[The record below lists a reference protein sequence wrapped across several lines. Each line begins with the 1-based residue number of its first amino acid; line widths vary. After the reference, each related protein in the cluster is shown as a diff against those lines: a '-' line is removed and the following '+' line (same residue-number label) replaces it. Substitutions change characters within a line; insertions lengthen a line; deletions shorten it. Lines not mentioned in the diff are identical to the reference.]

1 MSFLN
6 GDKDKSTEETR
17 RLREELEE
25 TRQVLDAIR
34 NGHVDALVVPG
45 PEGDQIYTLQGA
57 DQSYRFMIETMN
69 EGALVVSKEGLVLY
83 CNRQF
88 SEMLDVS
95 VGTIMGS
102 DVLDLVPQPERKAF
116 EEYLKR
122 AHQEAGIK
130 AETRIMTGRRQELP
144 VRVSMRH
151 FSFDSFN
158 AICVVVMD
166 LTDTRNKEALLRE
179 NARALQEKNAELH
192 RRAMQLS
199 RLSSELAVS
208 EQRERR
214 RLAKIL
220 HDNLQQLLVGARFN
234 LEILEG
240 RVTEENWKPIENAI
254 DLIVESIE
262 ASRSLAIELSPP
274 VLHES
279 GLIPALEW
287 LIRWTEKKQG
297 LTVTLEEHGGSGYA
311 VSDDLKIA
319 LFSAVR
325 ELLLNIVKHAG
336 AMEARVNVSFVDND
350 TIKIAVSD
358 RGAGFDPA
366 RILSEPGEHHTG
378 LGLCSL
384 AERFQMMGGQLLI
397 DSALGKGT
405 TVTICAPV
413 SIKPAAEVQDG
424 AGEKEPLTAGGTAM
438 HAEEAAARKEKT
450 GIRVMLVDDHD
461 MVRQGLSMLLSGYP
475 DIEVVGEV
483 SDGESAVELARKLNP
498 DVILMDISMPKM
510 NGIEATRVI
519 HSENP
524 EINIIGLSM
533 FDASEQ
539 AESIKKAG
547 ARAYLKK
554 NVSKNDLLNMVRN
567 MV

>member
-1 MSFLN
+1 
-6 GDKDKSTEETR
+6 
-17 RLREELEE
+17 
-25 TRQVLDAIR
+25 
-34 NGHVDALVVPG
+34 
-45 PEGDQIYTLQGA
+45 
-57 DQSYRFMIETMN
+57 
-69 EGALVVSKEGLVLY
+69 
-83 CNRQF
+83 
-88 SEMLDVS
+88 
-95 VGTIMGS
+95 
-102 DVLDLVPQPERKAF
+102 
-116 EEYLKR
+116 
-122 AHQEAGIK
+122 
-130 AETRIMTGRRQELP
+130 
-144 VRVSMRH
+144 
-151 FSFDSFN
+151 
-158 AICVVVMD
+158 
-166 LTDTRNKEALLRE
+166 
-179 NARALQEKNAELH
+179 
-192 RRAMQLS
+192 MQLS

-240 RVTEENWKPIENAI
+240 RVSEENWKPIENAI

-274 VLHES
+274 VLHEG
-279 GLIPALEW
+279 GLIPAFEW
-287 LIRWTEKKQG
+287 LIRWTGEKLG
-297 LTVTLEEHGGSGYA
+297 LTVTLEEHGAGYA
-311 VSDDLKIA
+311 VRDDLKIA

-336 AMEARVNVSFVDND
+336 VTEARVDVAFADND
-350 TIKIAVSD
+350 TIKVAVSD

-366 RILSEPGEHHTG
+366 RILSGPDEHHTG

-413 SIKPAAEVQDG
+413 SGKPAAEVRDG
-424 AGEKEPLTAGGTAM
+424 AVEKKPLPAGGTAM
-438 HAEEAAARKEKT
+438 HAEEAGAGKEKT
-450 GIRVMLVDDHD
+450 RIRVMLVDDHD
-461 MVRQGLSMLLSGYP
+461 MVRQGLSMLLSGFP

-483 SDGESAVELARKLNP
+483 PDGESAVELARKLNP

-533 FDASEQ
+533 FDAAEK
-539 AESIKKAG
+539 AESIKEAG

-554 NVSKNDLLNMVRN
+554 NVSKTDLLNMVRN